1 LYIIFEKVSG
11 IEITDCLRR
20 EARLSEERVV
30 HYTAQM
36 ALAIKFLEDNG
47 IVQFTLSVDDFYIT
61 AEGMKKV
68 ESLYI
73 LL

>member
-1 LYIIFEKVSG
+1 LYIISEKVSG
-11 IEITDCLRR
+11 CGLTHCLQR
-20 EARLSEERVV
+20 EKRLSEERVV

-47 IVQFTLSVDDFYIT
+47 IIQFTLTVDDFYVT
-61 AEGMKKV
+61 TEGMKRF
-68 ESLYI
+68 YI